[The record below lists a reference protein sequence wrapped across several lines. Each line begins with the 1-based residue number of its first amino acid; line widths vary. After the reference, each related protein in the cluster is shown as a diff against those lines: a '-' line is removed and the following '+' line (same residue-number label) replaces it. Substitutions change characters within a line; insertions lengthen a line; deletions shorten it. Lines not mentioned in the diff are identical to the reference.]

1 MELGWRD
8 KRDKAS
14 RRLFYGLFFL
24 LPLTV
29 VFGHRGLAPWLLLAS
44 LPAFARGDFWQ
55 AAFGKLFDNPSLKD
69 PKFAGFTAILF
80 FCFWIFVS
88 GFWSPKHQYDLAL
101 YVLAPV
107 LVGGSVTWYA
117 LNLSRVWAWR
127 LGRAFLLAIVGGMIV
142 LALEGVSGGVLRG
155 LFPPHEPDRTRDT
168 IALARGVTALTPA
181 LFPAA
186 AIAVRLW
193 SKPAAILVL
202 LLGLVAAA
210 LNDVTANVVAIMIG
224 LGATMVALMA
234 PRLSLKLAGWGA
246 IVLLLGFPIAA
257 AFIPVETIYAFFND
271 QASGETQM
279 AMASMLHRLAIWKAT
294 AIESFSGMPFGHG
307 ADYARIW
314 KEIAPMVAVPGMPN
328 LVSVSP
334 NHPHNVFIQVWLEL
348 GVPGIAALLLF
359 FYYGL
364 KTLLRAGL
372 SKAVS
377 AAAVGAFAAILAS
390 VVVEGS
396 LWQVWRM
403 AAMALAASG
412 VAFLHSLEKR

>member
-1 MELGWRD
+1 MELSWRD

-24 LPLTV
+24 LPLTA

-80 FCFWIFVS
+80 FCFWIFLS
-88 GFWSPKHQYDLAL
+88 GFWSPKHHFGLAL

-117 LNLSRVWAWR
+117 LNLSRIWAWR
-127 LGRAFLLAIVGGMIV
+127 LGRAFLLAIVGGMVV
-142 LALEGVSGGVLRG
+142 LALEGASGGVLRG
-155 LFPPHEPDRTRDT
+155 LLPPQEADPSRDT

-193 SKPAAILVL
+193 SKPAAVL
-202 LLGLVAAA
+202 AVILGLIAAA
-210 LNDVTANVVAIMIG
+210 LNDVTANVVAILIG
-224 LGATMVALMA
+224 MAATMVALA
-234 PRLSLKLAGWGA
+234 IPRTALKISACGA
-246 IVLLLGFPIAA
+246 IAVLFAFPIAA
-257 AFIPVETIYAFFND
+257 MFIPVDAIYTYVESE
-271 QASGETQM
+271 AS
-279 AMASMLHRLAIWKAT
+279 ADRKAAIASLMHRLAIWKAT
-294 AIESFSGMPFGHG
+294 ATESIGGLPFGHG
-307 ADYARIW
+307 ADYARMF
-314 KEIAPMVAVPGMPN
+314 KEVAPRIDVPGMP
-328 LVSVSP
+328 LPVSVSP

-348 GVPGIAALLLF
+348 GVPGIAALTIFL
-359 FYYGL
+359 YYGL
-364 KTLLRAGL
+364 ITLLRANL

-377 AAAVGAFAAILAS
+377 AASVGAFAAILVS
-390 VVVEGS
+390 VTVEGS

-412 VAFLHSLEKR
+412 VALLHSLEKR